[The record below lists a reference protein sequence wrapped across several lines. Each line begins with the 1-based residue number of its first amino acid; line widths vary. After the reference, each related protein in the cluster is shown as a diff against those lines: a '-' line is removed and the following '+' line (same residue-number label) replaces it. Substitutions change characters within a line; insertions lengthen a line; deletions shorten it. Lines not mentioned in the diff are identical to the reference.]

1 MERINDKKCLASW
14 AVFKRFCENEHK
26 NRYDVLRE
34 FIKAT
39 IYKHSIRSFTVA
51 SLTENVNE
59 DYAFNLKAAVVAYA
73 IQQLQFPRDSYGNY
87 EATPDDFAEQ
97 KVILDD
103 IDKESNESNK
113 VLQQLFNYVEEKRG
127 ETLIDSEKDNLVQ
140 SFINYILD
148 NSYSDKYATEIS
160 SFVLAFKEGNSISGS
175 LESILEGVVR
185 YVGVTFDTPASA
197 SSRWTTELYVYL
209 DTELL
214 FHMAGYNGDLYKTLF
229 DDFYSFVEEINN
241 DSISNGGKKK
251 IHLRYFPE
259 TEEEIET
266 FFEKAKEIVNNKI
279 RRNPYV
285 AAMKAITEGCA
296 SDSDI
301 DEKRGFFES
310 MVKSHGI
317 IKDPNSIDYYSE
329 SNYTINIEDQK
340 IIDDFIKNNPKT
352 KFKDVKNSLTS
363 LSHVN
368 VLRKGHSNR
377 SFENIKYVL
386 LTDNFIT
393 KKLSRLPEIRKP
405 GDVLLSTDLYY
416 ITNRMWNRLGKAF
429 GNGET
434 PKVFDVV
441 CKAKIILSGQ
451 INNSV
456 SSKYEEL
463 VQKMDRG
470 EIPAEA
476 AIEVVYQLRKEVKNP
491 EELDNEDSVDDA
503 LMAITETDISKYA
516 EERDYK
522 EQQHRKAQVENEQLR
537 KENEQ
542 ITAKINE
549 VKRENENVKA
559 EMQRVITEN
568 QQVTKN
574 NQQLSNE
581 IKETNKW
588 VDELQKSLTE
598 SIEREKS
605 VANLLYNKELKD
617 YYSKKKQQAWWTLVL
632 LIFLIA
638 ASITLDWLTDKYH
651 WQFMSHVLQRILT
664 FVIPLIIYI
673 CRACIVKINP
683 LRMIKIIF
691 GGDRKRLKK
700 EFDQNWDNRE

>member
-1 MERINDKKCLASW
+1 MQRINDKKCLASW
-14 AVFKRFCENEHK
+14 AVFKRFGENEHK
-26 NRYDVLRE
+26 NRYDILRE

-39 IYKHSIRSFTVA
+39 IFKHSLRTFTVA
-51 SLTENVNE
+51 SLTDNVNE

-73 IQQLQFPRDSYGNY
+73 IQQLQFKRDSFGTY
-87 EATPDDFAEQ
+87 EANPEDFAEQ

-103 IDKESNESNK
+103 IDNESAESNK
-113 VLQQLFNYVEEKRG
+113 VLQQLFSYVENNNG
-127 ETLIDSEKDNLVQ
+127 VSLIDSEKNELVQ

-160 SFVLAFKEGNSISGS
+160 SFVLKYKEGNSISVP
-175 LESILEGVVR
+175 LDSILEGVVR
-185 YVGVTFDTPASA
+185 YVGVTYDTPTSA

-214 FHMAGYNGDLYKTLF
+214 FHMAGYNGIIYKTLF

-241 DSISNGGKKK
+241 DSINNGGKKK

-259 TEEEIET
+259 TEEEIDT

-279 RRNPYV
+279 RRNPFV
-285 AAMKAITEGCA
+285 AAMKAITDGCS

-301 DEKRGFFES
+301 DEKRGLFES
-310 MVKSHGI
+310 LVKSRGI
-317 IKDPNSIDYYSE
+317 NKDTNPVDFYSE
-329 SNYTINIEDQK
+329 SNYTLNIEDQK
-340 IIDDFIKNNPKT
+340 IIDDFIKNNPRT
-352 KFKDVKNSLTS
+352 KFKDVRNSLIS

-368 VLRKGHSNR
+368 VLRKGHSNK

-393 KKLSRLPEIRKP
+393 KKLSRVPDIRKD
-405 GDVLLSTDLYY
+405 GDKPLSTDLYY

-429 GNGET
+429 GNSVT

-451 INNSV
+451 INSSV

-463 VQKMDRG
+463 VQKMDSD
-470 EIPAEA
+470 EISPDE
-476 AIEVVYQLRKEVKNP
+476 AIEVVYQLRKEVRNP
-491 EELDNEDSVDDA
+491 EELDSQDAVDEA
-503 LMAITETDISKYA
+503 LVAITENDIAKYA
-516 EERDYK
+516 EERDYQ
-522 EQQHRKAQVENEQLR
+522 EQQHKKIQAENRHLR

-559 EMQRVITEN
+559 EIQKVKTENQRVI
-568 QQVTKN
+568 KD
-574 NQQLSNE
+574 NQQLSSE
-581 IKETNKW
+581 IKDTNKR

-598 SIEREKS
+598 SLEREKS

-617 YYSKKKQQAWWTLVL
+617 FCSKKKRQAWWTLAL
-632 LIFLIA
+632 LVFLIV
-638 ASITLDWLTDKYH
+638 ASIILDWLTEKYH
-651 WQFMSHVLQRILT
+651 WQFFPHVLQRILT
-664 FVIPLIIYI
+664 YVIPLIIYL
-673 CRACIVKINP
+673 CRASIVKINP
-683 LRMIKIIF
+683 VRMIKIIL
-691 GGDRKRLKK
+691 GGDRERLKA
-700 EFDQNWDNRE
+700 EFDKEWNN

>member
-14 AVFKRFCENEHK
+14 AVFKRFGENENK

-39 IYKHSIRSFTVA
+39 IYKHSLRSFTIA
-51 SLTENVNE
+51 SLTENVNT
-59 DYAFNLKAAVVAYA
+59 DYAFNLKSAVVAYA
-73 IQQLQFPRDSYGNY
+73 IQGMQFQRGSFGNY
-87 EATPDDFAEQ
+87 LATPEDFEEQ
-97 KVILDD
+97 KEILDD
-103 IDKESNESNK
+103 IHKESNESNK
-113 VLQQLFNYVEEKRG
+113 VLQQLFSYVEEKRG

-160 SFVLAFKEGNSISGS
+160 SFVLAFKEGNSISVS
-175 LESILEGVVR
+175 LDSILEGVVR
-185 YVGVTFDTPASA
+185 YVGVTYDTPASA
-197 SSRWTTELYVYL
+197 SSRWTTELYVHL

-214 FHMAGYNGDLYKTLF
+214 FHMAGYNGDLYKNLF
-229 DDFYSFVEEINN
+229 DDFYSFVEEINK

-259 TEEEIET
+259 TEEEIDT

-285 AAMKAITEGCA
+285 AAMKAITEGCS

-301 DEKRGFFES
+301 NEKRGMFES

-317 IKDPNSIDYYSE
+317 IKDPNTIDYYSE
-329 SNYTINIEDQK
+329 NNYAINIEDQK
-340 IIDDFIKNNPKT
+340 IIDDFIKNNSRS

-368 VLRKGHSNR
+368 VLRKGRSSR
-377 SFENIKYVL
+377 SFENVKYVL

-405 GDVLLSTDLYY
+405 GDVPLSTDLFY

-429 GNGET
+429 GNGAT

-463 VQKMDRG
+463 VQKLDRG
-470 EIPAEA
+470 EISSDA

-491 EELDNEDSVDDA
+491 EELDNVDTVDEA
-503 LMAITETDISKYA
+503 LMAITESDISKYA
-516 EERDYK
+516 EERDYR
-522 EQQHRKAQVENEQLR
+522 EQQHRKVQAENEQLR

-542 ITAKINE
+542 ITARINE
-549 VKRENENVKA
+549 VRRENENVKA
-559 EMQRVITEN
+559 DMQKVKTEN
-568 QQVTKN
+568 QRVTKN

-581 IKETNKW
+581 IKETNKR
-588 VDELQKSLTE
+588 VDDLQQSLSE
-598 SIEREKS
+598 SLEREKT
-605 VANLLYNKELKD
+605 VTKLLYNKELKD
-617 YYSKKKQQAWWTLVL
+617 YLSKKKIQAWWTLVL
-632 LIFLIA
+632 FFFLF
-638 ASITLDWLTDKYH
+638 ASAVTLDWLTDKYH
-651 WQFMSHVLQRILT
+651 WNFMSHVLQRILT
-664 FVIPLIIYI
+664 YLIPLIIYI
-673 CRACIVKINP
+673 CRASIVKINP
-683 LRMIKIIF
+683 WRMIKIIF
-691 GGDRKRLKK
+691 GGDKECLKN
-700 EFDQNWDNRE
+700 EFEKSLNSRD